1 VHNYRTCSK
10 CGLIQMYDEIWGFQI
25 CDAKE
30 AILYGCPPKSVVMEI
45 RPDYKYDES
54 KIIPPPKTRP
64 FFPF

>member
-1 VHNYRTCSK
+1 
-10 CGLIQMYDEIWGFQI
+10 MYDEIWGFQI